1 VVCIVAFIVVLVL
14 SAVSAKYRK
23 LLGKAWGCAWRRVT
37 LRPCDTTFRDDV
49 KNSLLAPLAVR
60 APRLVRP
67 ASIAIEVLAWLMV
80 LSLIV
85 SLYLVGRSGLNL
97 LVYGTCDKQ
106 NAQACSLAA
115 QACSIDA
122 IQPGFWEAIGEGDVF
137 GAFGREFASVGDTI
151 ATVPVDCAPGMPRT
165 SPPPTPPTSAGTP
178 PGVPR
183 RWRCSIP
190 AATTARSCS
199 ATCARPASIRRTM

>member
-1 VVCIVAFIVVLVL
+1 VGVRVAPGD
-14 SAVSAKYRK
+14 AA
-23 LLGKAWGCAWRRVT
+23 T
-37 LRPCDTTFRDDV
+37 DFRDV

-80 LSLIV
+80 LSLVV

-122 IQPGFWEAIGEGDVF
+122 IQPGFWESIGEGDVF
-137 GAFGREFASVGDTI
+137 GAFGASSRRW
-151 ATVPVDCAPGMPRT
+151 ATRSRRSPVDCAPGMPRT
-165 SPPPTPPTSAGTP
+165 SPPPTPPTRRVPAGRPTALEVLD
-178 PGVPR
+178 PG
-183 RWRCSIP
+183 CHY
-190 AATTARSCS
+190 
-199 ATCARPASIRRTM
+199 CAQLFRNMREAGFDRRTM